1 MNYLEMTSFEMMKQM
16 HKGWN
21 LGNTLDSI
29 TGKGKQGLETEIAW
43 GNPYTTKAMIDK
55 ISEAGFDILRVP
67 TSWGEHMDENH
78 VIDKE
83 YMARVREVVN
93 YGIDNGMF
101 VILNTH
107 HEEWLYPDAE
117 HFESNKVQLIKIW
130 EQISEEFKDY
140 DGKLIFE
147 VMNEPRLS
155 GTELE
160 WSGGDTASREI
171 IAKLGEAS
179 RNAIRN
185 SGGNN
190 SKRHIMIPTHAACSY
205 DNVLEELKMVE
216 DDHVIVSVHNYDP
229 YDFALNIK
237 GGNVWESEEQKAIVD
252 SLYVRLNKYLISKGI
267 AVVIGESGAMNKE
280 NLEDRIEWAKHFY
293 GAAEKNGVPIIWWD
307 NGLINEGE
315 TFGLL
320 DRNALEFTYPEL
332 VKVVVNKKK

>member
-1 MNYLEMTSFEMMKQM
+1 MNYLEMTSFEMMKHM

-29 TGKGKQGLETEIAW
+29 TGKERQGLETEIAW

-55 ISEAGFDILRVP
+55 ICEAGFDILRVP
-67 TSWGEHMDENH
+67 TSWGEHMDENQ

-83 YMARVREVVN
+83 YMTRVQEVVN
-93 YGIDNGMF
+93 YGVDNGMF

-117 HFESNKVQLIKIW
+117 HFESNKKQLIVIW
-130 EQISEEFKDY
+130 EQISEVFKDY

-147 VMNEPRLS
+147 VMNEPRLR
-155 GTELE
+155 GTSIE
-160 WSGGDTASREI
+160 WTGGDAVSRDFV
-171 IAKLGEAS
+171 AKLSEA
-179 RNAIRN
+179 AYKTIRN

-190 SKRHIMIPTHAACSY
+190 NKRHIMIPTYAASSG
-205 DNVLEELKMVE
+205 DNVLEDLQIIE
-216 DDHVIVSVHNYDP
+216 DDHRFISVHNYDP
-229 YDFALNIK
+229 YDFALNIE
-237 GGNVWESEEQKAIVD
+237 GGNEWKHDEQKAIVD

-267 AVVIGESGAMNKE
+267 PVIIGESGAMNKE
-280 NLEDRIEWAKHFY
+280 NLKDRIEWAEYFY

-307 NGLINEGE
+307 NGLITGGE

-320 DRNALEFTYPEL
+320 DRKTLEFTYPEL
-332 VKVVVNKKK
+332 VDKIINKQ